1 MTKKNIRNHVVY
13 SDSEMKLMQKYLK
26 DISMMSN
33 KGDYPKYE
41 IGKLASMFNLGGE
54 TLENY
59 LDRVG

>member
-1 MTKKNIRNHVVY
+1 MKQKDLRNHIVY
-13 SDSEMKLMQKYLK
+13 SDSELKLMQKYLK

-41 IGKLASMFNLGGE
+41 IGKLASLINIGGE
-54 TLENY
+54 TVENY